1 MDLPAFREG
10 VGMRLGLFLSLLF
23 GHAAHGGQLPPMP
36 PQELVRKVVQNE
48 LHAAKQGGINHTFRT
63 RKETSSG
70 SQTRLYCET
79 RDAMVGLTLANN
91 DKPLTADELRGEEA
105 RLNSYVSDP
114 AALKKKQ
121 AQEKADAD
129 RVSRIVRALPDA
141 FLFDYDGTEPGRTG
155 VGKEGDELVRLKFRP
170 NPKYE
175 PPSRVEQVLAG
186 LQGYLLID
194 ENAYRIAQ
202 IDGRLAKEVAFG
214 WGILGHLDP
223 GGHFLVE
230 QGDVGDVAWEIY
242 RMTLSFTG
250 KILLFKRLDIRSN
263 EVSSNFQRVPGDLS
277 FAQGVDLL
285 KKHLRELAENQAGE
299 GSPR

>member
-10 VGMRLGLFLSLLF
+10 VWARFSLFLSLLL
-23 GHAAHGGQLPPMP
+23 GHAAYGGQMPPMN

-48 LHAAKQGGINHTFRT
+48 LNAAKQGGINHTFRT

-79 RDAMVGLTLANN
+79 RDAVVGLTVANN
-91 DKPLTADELRGEEA
+91 DKPLNADELKGEEA
-105 RLNSYVSDP
+105 RLNGYVNDP

-121 AQEKADAD
+121 AQERADSE
-129 RVSRIVRALPDA
+129 RISRMVRALPDA
-141 FLFDYDGTEPGRTG
+141 FLYEYDGTEPGRTG

-170 NPKYE
+170 NPKYQ

-186 LQGYLLID
+186 MQGHLLID

-202 IDGRLAKEVAFG
+202 IEGRLEKEVAFG

-242 RMTLSFTG
+242 RMSLSFTG
-250 KILLFKRLDIRSN
+250 RILLLKRLVIRSN

-277 FAQGVDLL
+277 FAEGVDLL
-285 KKHLRELAENQAGE
+285 KKQLRELAENRAGE
-299 GSPR
+299 ASPR